1 MAIDLSGQI
10 SLVTGASSGL
20 GLAIAQHLAAAGA
33 AVMLNYHSHGA
44 AAEQAAADIVA
55 AGGKARAFKADVSH
69 EDEVEALVAET
80 VREWGALDILVA
92 NSGIQKDAPVAEMSL
107 ADWNVVIALNLTGEF
122 LCAREAIRQF
132 RRQGRRPASRALG
145 KILCMS
151 SVHEVIPWAGHVNYA
166 AAKGGVGMMMRTL
179 AQEVAPEGIRVNS
192 IAPGAIR
199 TAINRDQTEGAA
211 ADRLRTLI
219 PYGRIGDAADVGR
232 AATWLVSDD
241 ADYVVGTTLFVDGGM
256 SLYPGF
262 ADNG

>member
-1 MAIDLSGQI
+1 M
-10 SLVTGASSGL
+10 
-20 GLAIAQHLAAAGA
+20 
-33 AVMLNYHSHGA
+33 
-44 AAEQAAADIVA
+44 
-55 AGGKARAFKADVSH
+55 
-69 EDEVEALVAET
+69 EALVAET

-107 ADWNVVIALNLTGEF
+107 SDWNVVIALNLTGEF